1 VYDFALGDPFEMKRP
16 LEVLKLY
23 PEHDYTLNGTFE
35 SRARRDPGRPFIL
48 FAGQTWSWADFGA
61 AVAKTARLLVGRGVR
76 KGDRIGVLARN
87 DVGHALLLFACA
99 RIGAIMV
106 PSNPEFGV
114 QEADYVL
121 KHAGVAA
128 VACNEDVLPVVRK
141 ACEGIKPEPWF
152 LLFDGRAADAPNFF
166 DEIAR
171 APEAQLPPRAGADD
185 TVLIIYTSGTTG
197 FPKGAMHSQ
206 RNFVMAG
213 ESNISRLWLQPD
225 ERMMVVLPMFHV
237 NALFYSTAGALAAG
251 CTLVLMPRFSAS
263 GFWNAAVEY
272 GVTQVNIIEA
282 IGRILARRPRSEFRS
297 EHKIR
302 TVYGARADIVAPFRD
317 EFRIQHLL
325 GGFGMT
331 EIPGVCCNPFEGP
344 NKQGTMGPV
353 GRHPDPDRKWAE
365 CKVVDDNG
373 NEVGAGVVGEFWV
386 KHPIVMQGYFRDRG
400 ETQAAFRDG
409 WFMTGDLVT
418 RDADGY
424 YTFVSRKKEIIRRR
438 GENIAG
444 AEIDRVIQSHPG
456 VFEVAAVPVPSELGE
471 DEILV
476 AIVPKP
482 GVTLTPQEVAQWCAE
497 RLATMKVPRF
507 VLFVNELPH
516 TPTHKVA
523 KHALKSDKTLRARAM
538 DLQAK
543 A

>member
-1 VYDFALGDPFEMKRP
+1 MLRP

-23 PEHDYTLNGTFE
+23 PEHDYTLNGALE
-35 SRARRDPGRPFIL
+35 SRAQRDPARPFIL
-48 FAGQTWSWADFGA
+48 FAGRSWSWAEFTES
-61 AVAKTARLLVGRGVR
+61 VEKTARLLVARGVR

-106 PSNPEFGV
+106 PTNPEFGV
-114 QEADYVL
+114 QEAGYVL
-121 KHAGVAA
+121 KHAGVSA
-128 VACNEDVLPVVRK
+128 VACNEDVLPVARQ
-141 ACEGIKPEPWF
+141 ACEGIDPRPWSV
-152 LLFDGRAADAPNFF
+152 LFDGQAADAPNFF
-166 DEIAR
+166 REVAD
-171 APEAQLPPRAGADD
+171 APDANLPPPGGDDD

-225 ERMMVVLPMFHV
+225 ERLMVVLPMFHV

-251 CTLVLMPRFSAS
+251 CSLVLMPRFSAS
-263 GFWNAAVEY
+263 EFWNAAVEY

-282 IGRILARRPRSEFRS
+282 IGRILARRPRSEFRP
-297 EHKIR
+297 EHRITK
-302 TVYGARADIVAPFRD
+302 VYGMRADIIAPFRG
-317 EFRIQHLL
+317 EFRIPHLL

-331 EIPGVCCNPFEGP
+331 EIPGVCCVPFEGP
-344 NKQGTMGPV
+344 DKPGSMGPV
-353 GRHPDPDRKWAE
+353 GRHPDPARKWAE
-365 CKVVDDNG
+365 CKVVDDGG
-373 NEVGAGVVGEFWV
+373 NEVDVDEVGELWV
-386 KHPIVMQGYFRDRG
+386 KHPIVMQGYFRDPEQTR
-400 ETQAAFRDG
+400 AAFHDG
-409 WFMTGDLVT
+409 WFMTGDLVKH
-418 RDADGY
+418 DADGY
-424 YTFVSRKKEIIRRR
+424 FTFVSRKKDIIRRR

-456 VFEVAAVPVPSELGE
+456 VFEVAALPVPSELGE

-482 GVTLTPQEVAQWCAE
+482 GATLTPREIAQWCAE
-497 RLATMKVPRF
+497 RLAAMKVPRF
-507 VLFVNELPH
+507 VLLVDELPH

-523 KHALKSDKTLRARAM
+523 KQVLKADSTLRSRAV
-538 DLQAK
+538 DLQSPA
-543 A
+543 ASRPVTEL

>member
-1 VYDFALGDPFEMKRP
+1 MLRP

-23 PEHDYTLNGTFE
+23 PEHDYTLNGALE
-35 SRARRDPGRPFIL
+35 SRAQRDPARPFIL
-48 FAGQTWSWADFGA
+48 FAGRSWSWAEFTES
-61 AVAKTARLLVGRGVR
+61 VEKTARLLVARGVR

-106 PSNPEFGV
+106 PTNPEFGV
-114 QEADYVL
+114 QEAGYVL
-121 KHAGVAA
+121 KHAGVSA
-128 VACNEDVLPVVRK
+128 VACNEDVLPVARQ
-141 ACEGIKPEPWF
+141 ACEGIDPRPWSV
-152 LLFDGRAADAPNFF
+152 LFDGQAADAPNFF
-166 DEIAR
+166 REVAD
-171 APEAQLPPRAGADD
+171 APDANLPPPGGDDD

-225 ERMMVVLPMFHV
+225 ERLMVVLPMFHV

-251 CTLVLMPRFSAS
+251 CSLVLMPRFSAS
-263 GFWNAAVEY
+263 EFWNAAVEY

-282 IGRILARRPRSEFRS
+282 IGRILARRPRSEFRP
-297 EHKIR
+297 EHRITK
-302 TVYGARADIVAPFRD
+302 VYGMRADIIAPFGG
-317 EFRIQHLL
+317 EFRIPHLL

-331 EIPGVCCNPFEGP
+331 EIPGVCCVPFEGP
-344 NKQGTMGPV
+344 DKPGSMGPV
-353 GRHPDPDRKWAE
+353 GRHPDPARKWAE
-365 CKVVDDNG
+365 CKVVDDGG
-373 NEVGAGVVGEFWV
+373 NEVDVDEVGELWV
-386 KHPIVMQGYFRDRG
+386 KHPIVMQGYFRDPEQTR
-400 ETQAAFRDG
+400 AAFHDG
-409 WFMTGDLVT
+409 WFMTGDLVKH
-418 RDADGY
+418 DADGY
-424 YTFVSRKKEIIRRR
+424 FTFVSRKKDIIRRR

-456 VFEVAAVPVPSELGE
+456 VFEVAALPVPSELGE

-482 GVTLTPQEVAQWCAE
+482 GATLTPREIAQWCAE
-497 RLATMKVPRF
+497 RLAAMKVPRF
-507 VLFVNELPH
+507 VLLVDELPH

-523 KHALKSDKTLRARAM
+523 KQVLKADSTLRSRAV
-538 DLQAK
+538 DLQSPA
-543 A
+543 ASRPVTEL